1 MLRILSLCLVFAAL
15 AACSRVDV
23 EVIDAVRVEGYP
35 ERPALNDDEV
45 AWRPPETEFVRID
58 FKIDPEFRQIP
69 WSNEMQLFY
78 DLHACRGADMY
89 THTGDVFADPARA
102 DVYQAYV
109 PAHFSNL
116 HFWVT
121 GGGSGQGGRGWPD
134 EVQNER
140 LCFRVYGGI
149 NYGWRVSSDPVP
161 VQGLVEQFTID
172 TGRAGQ

>member
-1 MLRILSLCLVFAAL
+1 MPRLLALCFAFAGL
-15 AACSRVDV
+15 AACSKVDV
-23 EVIDAVRVEGYP
+23 AVIDAVRVEGYP
-35 ERPALNDDEV
+35 ARPALNDDEV
-45 AWRPPETEFVRID
+45 AWRPPETDFVRID
-58 FKIDPEFRQIP
+58 FRIDPELNQIP
-69 WSNEMQLFY
+69 WSNHMQFFY
-78 DLHACRGADMY
+78 DLHACDAPDMY
-89 THTGDVFADPARA
+89 THTGDVFVDLTRP

-140 LCFRVYGGI
+140 LCFRIYGGI
-149 NYGWRVSSDPVP
+149 NYGWRVSSDAVP
-161 VQGLVEQFTID
+161 VQSLVEQFIID

>member
-1 MLRILSLCLVFAAL
+1 MLRIVTLCVAFVGLT
-15 AACSRVDV
+15 ACSRVNV

-35 ERPALNDDEV
+35 ERAALNDDEV
-45 AWRPPETEFVRID
+45 AWRAPTTEFVRID
-58 FKIDPEFRQIP
+58 FKMDPELSRIP
-69 WSNEMQLFY
+69 WSDDMQLRY
-78 DLHACRGADMY
+78 DLHACDAPDMY
-89 THTGDVFADPARA
+89 THTGDVFIDPARA

-121 GGGSGQGGRGWPD
+121 GGGLGQLGRGWPD

-149 NYGWRVSSDPVP
+149 NYGWRVSSDAVP
-161 VQGLVEQFTID
+161 VQGLVQQFMVD
-172 TGRAGQ
+172 TDRAGE